1 MPIKTDL
8 VSGKELKL
16 GSVFIPNGETA
27 MFYKITSMTVS
38 KPGKHGSAKT
48 VFTAKEEATGKLLTG
63 TFKETDERILQ
74 VIDFDFRYAAIDAV
88 TDTAITL
95 NSANPLTL
103 SFDAFEHDSQY
114 RLKKALADKALQE
127 GDAVLSIKYTELED
141 SNDQH
146 LFFWDLFYSTPD
158 ELAKLNR

>member
-8 VSGKELKL
+8 VYGKELKV

-27 MFYKITSMTVS
+27 MFYKITSTTVS

-74 VIDFDFRYAAIDAV
+74 VLDFDFRYAAINAI
-88 TDTAITL
+88 TDTALTIG
-95 NSANPLTL
+95 SENPSEILL
-103 SFDAFEHDSQY
+103 AAFELDSQY
-114 RLKKALADKALQE
+114 RLKKALADKALQD

-141 SNDQH
+141 SKDQN

>member
-8 VSGKELKL
+8 VYGKELKF

-27 MFYKITSMTVS
+27 MFYKITSITVS

-48 VFTAKEEATGKLLTG
+48 VFTAKEEVTGKLLTG
-63 TFKETDERILQ
+63 TFKETDEKILQ
-74 VIDFDFRYAAIDAV
+74 VLDFDFRYAAIDAI
-88 TDTAITL
+88 TDTALTIG
-95 NSANPLTL
+95 SANPLVIPLT
-103 SFDAFEHDSQY
+103 AFESDSQS

-127 GDAVLSIKYTELED
+127 GDEVLSIKYTELED
-141 SNDQH
+141 SKDQH
-146 LFFWDLFYSTPD
+146 LFFWELFYSTPE